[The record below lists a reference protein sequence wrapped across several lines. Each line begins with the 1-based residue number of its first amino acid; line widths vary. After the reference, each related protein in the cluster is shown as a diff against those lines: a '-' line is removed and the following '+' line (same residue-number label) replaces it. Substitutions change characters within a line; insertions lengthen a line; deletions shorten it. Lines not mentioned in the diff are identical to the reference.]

1 MKTAKLCAE
10 QEAYIIEMRRWFHR
24 HPEPSLQEEKTS
36 QRIQEELKQMGI
48 PFVVLVPHFS
58 VIATIQ
64 GKKPGRKMALR
75 ADIDALPVR
84 EETGLPYASE
94 QEGLMHACGH
104 DAHIAM
110 MLGAARVLNSLRDE
124 ISGTVYCVF
133 QVAEEIGLGHQEVI
147 DHLDAVGGADGM
159 IGLHIW
165 SGLPE
170 GEILLLPKAVF
181 AGCHGFAVELT
192 GQGGHGA
199 RPDLV
204 KDPIKA
210 ACDLVLKLSAIPGNF
225 YDVLDH
231 SVVSVCKIEAGTA
244 GNIFPSTAR
253 INGTMRWFKPG
264 GGEVLI
270 QLVQR
275 LMEGTS
281 LSYGVD
287 CKMTLSAGSP
297 PVYNDPAMVL
307 RARELVQQVP
317 GLCLSAQTEPI
328 SASDNFAL
336 LLERYPGFYGILG
349 GGILGDRV
357 YPHHH
362 PKFDVAESAL
372 RKGTEFMVNYALDFL
387 HTGDEGV

>member
-1 MKTAKLCAE
+1 MKAAKLCSE
-10 QEAYIIEMRRWFHR
+10 QEPYIIEMRRWFHS
-24 HPEPSLQEEKTS
+24 HPEPSLKEEKTS
-36 QRIQEELKQMGI
+36 QKIQEELKSMGI
-48 PFVVLVPHFS
+48 PFAVLAPHFG
-58 VIATIQ
+58 VVAVIQ
-64 GKKPGRKMALR
+64 GEKPGRKIALR
-75 ADIDALPVR
+75 ADIDALPVK
-84 EETGLPYASE
+84 EETGLPFASR
-94 QEGLMHACGH
+94 QEGFMHACGH

-110 MLGAARVLNSLRDE
+110 LLGAARVLNNLKRGL
-124 ISGTVYCVF
+124 SGTIYCVF

-147 DHLDAVGGADGM
+147 DYLDAVGGVDGM

-210 ACDLVLKLSAIPGNF
+210 ACDLVLKLSSIPGNF

-244 GNIFPSTAR
+244 GNIFPSTAQ

-264 GGEVLI
+264 GGEALI
-270 QLVQR
+270 KLVQR

-281 LSYGVD
+281 LSHGVD

-297 PVYNDPAMVL
+297 PVYNDPAMVE

-317 GLCLSAQTEPI
+317 GLHLSAQTEPI
-328 SASDNFAL
+328 SASDNFGL
-336 LLERYPGFYGILG
+336 LIERYPGFYGILG
-349 GGILGDRV
+349 GGISGGV
-357 YPHHH
+357 FYPHHH
-362 PKFDVAESAL
+362 PKFDVAESAF
-372 RKGTEFMVNYALDFL
+372 RKGAEFMVNYALDFL
-387 HTGDEGV
+387 QAADQGV